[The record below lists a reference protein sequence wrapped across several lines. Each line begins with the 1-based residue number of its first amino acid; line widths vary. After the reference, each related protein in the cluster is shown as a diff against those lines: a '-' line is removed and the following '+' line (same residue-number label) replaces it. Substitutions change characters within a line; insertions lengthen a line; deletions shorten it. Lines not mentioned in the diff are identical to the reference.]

1 MSADDAATPL
11 LLLPAAARAGELGA
25 LLARRGWLPCG
36 EDSGTTPLH
45 ALIDGRAD
53 FSAAVT
59 AVTTARRSGTI
70 ALVIVAPGDMPR
82 LGELFTAGA
91 GGFLTDPFGA
101 DELDWSLRFLARR
114 LTERRVA
121 GRESLDPAAPVGWQ
135 RRDPLTGL
143 ASAGMLRQRLGEGTG
158 GWLVMVAIVAL
169 ERTNAAYGRD
179 TADVILREVARR
191 TAARAAERGT
201 DALAGRAAGAEFAI
215 LLPLATTEGDVEA
228 MAHRLAGDIGDA
240 LPVAAQTVPVSAR
253 IGIARIDAG
262 MIDPALLLRRAGAA
276 LALAPAT
283 GVHRIDPASDE
294 ERCAH
299 DLPAALARGEIDV
312 LFQPQIAIADGKITG
327 VEALARWRHGD
338 LGILGAETLL
348 LAAERAGLIAEVSA
362 GLQQRA
368 LALASQ
374 WPAALAQIRLSINVT
389 AAEIARPD
397 DADRLLGMV
406 RAAGFALDRLTIEIT
421 ETGLIRD
428 LGSAGQLLSRL
439 RAAGCRVAID
449 DFGTGY
455 SSLAYLKSLPL
466 DYLKLDKR
474 LVDDIAGSARD
485 RVVVRGVIEMARSLG
500 LAVVA
505 EGVETE
511 EQLALLAAEGCN
523 YYQGFLFSEAVE
535 SAALAGLLA

>member
-1 MSADDAATPL
+1 MSADDAATPI
-11 LLLPAAARAGELGA
+11 LLLPAAAHGGELGA
-25 LLARRGWLPCG
+25 LLTRRGWSPASDGAFPAPQL
-36 EDSGTTPLH
+36 
-45 ALIDGRAD
+45 ALIDGRDD
-53 FSAAVT
+53 FAAAV
-59 AVTTARRSGTI
+59 ADVSMARRRGTT
-70 ALVIVAPGDMPR
+70 ALVIVAPGDLPR
-82 LGELFTAGA
+82 LGDLFTAGA

-121 GRESLDPAAPVGWQ
+121 GREGIDPATPVGWQ

-143 ASAGMLRQRLGEGTG
+143 ASAGMLRQRLGAGTG
-158 GWLVMVAIVAL
+158 GWLVVVAIVAL

-179 TADVILREVARR
+179 AADVILREVARR
-191 TAARAAERGT
+191 TAARATERGA
-201 DALAGRAAGAEFAI
+201 DALVGRAAGAEFAI
-215 LLPLATTEGDVEA
+215 LLPLATTDGDVDA
-228 MAHRLAGDIGDA
+228 LAHRLAGDIGDA
-240 LPVAAQTVPVSAR
+240 LPVAAQMVPVSAR

-276 LALAPAT
+276 LALAPAS
-283 GVHRIDPASDE
+283 GVHRIDLASDD

-312 LFQPQIAIADGKITG
+312 LFQPQIAIADGRIAG

-348 LAAERAGLIAEVSA
+348 LAAERAGLIAEVST

-368 LALASQ
+368 LALASE
-374 WPAALAQIRLSINVT
+374 WPAALSQVRLSINVT
-389 AAEIARPD
+389 AAEIAHPD
-397 DADRLLGMV
+397 DADRLLAMAH
-406 RAAGFALDRLTIEIT
+406 AAGFALDRLTIEIT

-428 LGSAGQLLSRL
+428 LGSASQLLSRL

-474 LVDDIAGSARD
+474 LVDDITGSPRD

-535 SAALAGLLA
+535 SATLAALLA